1 MNKELSEFQKRQ
13 QCQPAKP
20 CWLRRFVRRLVE
32 NANLPT
38 NNPGTGTKP
47 KTWECLCDV
56 SYYDMWC
63 VRRIHERK
71 FGQGFHI
78 NNGKEAQ
85 ALTDLL
91 NENEVA

>member
-1 MNKELSEFQKRQ
+1 MTTFIPLKSTVENIGDTCTQI
-13 QCQPAKP
+13 
-20 CWLRRFVRRLVE
+20 RRLGWDI
-32 NANLPT
+32 PT

-47 KTWECLCDV
+47 KIWECFCDPF
-56 SYYDMWC
+56 YYDMWC
-63 VRRIHERK
+63 VRRKHERK